1 MSFLFHAARCA
12 LLLLVPMLVPG
23 AALAQG
29 VTITQG
35 VTPYDTYQDARG
47 GPLYSGNLTTLPDDR
62 DLLGPGLALS
72 DPFLERVRPARGYGE
87 IEDVGAGYFE
97 WQADRLRQIGQSTQ
111 ELDDQRRMCDEQY
124 RLDSERLNSDRL
136 DSESM
141 TLRHGRR

>member
-1 MSFLFHAARCA
+1 MSFLFRTALCA
-12 LLLLVPMLVPG
+12 LMLIPG

-29 VTITQG
+29 VT
-35 VTPYDTYQDARG
+35 PYDTYRDARG
-47 GPLYSGNLTTLPDDR
+47 GPFYSGNLTTLPDDR

-97 WQADRLRQIGQSTQ
+97 WQADRLRQFGQSTQ
-111 ELDDQRRMCDEQY
+111 ELDDLRRMRDEQY
-124 RLDSERLNSDRL
+124 RLDSDRL

>member
-1 MSFLFHAARCA
+1 MSFMFQAAIFQTARCA
-12 LLLLVPMLVPG
+12 LLLLVPG

-29 VTITQG
+29 LTTQG
-35 VTPYDTYQDARG
+35 ATPYDTYRDAHG
-47 GPLYSGNLTTLPDDR
+47 DPFYSSNLTTLPDDR

-87 IEDVGAGYFE
+87 IEDVGAGFFE
-97 WQADRLRQIGQSTQ
+97 WQADRLRQTGQSAQ
-111 ELDDQRRMCDEQY
+111 ELDDQRRMRDQQY
-124 RLDSERLNSDRL
+124 RLDLDRL